1 VKTSHRFETALA
13 KILRGGIRRAPW
25 HTTLGWGVA
34 LGETARA
41 LGLRRRVA
49 EQNLALAF
57 PERGAEERAAI
68 LAAHYHELGRVLVE
82 YARLSDLVRAPEG
95 QVVDRVDG
103 LEHLEAARVLGKGV
117 LLLTGHFG
125 NFELLGAWLG
135 RIHPVDF
142 VVQPLSNPGVDEML
156 ARERERAGVGQI
168 PIGGGV
174 RGVLQSL
181 AANRWVALVADQ
193 DARRHGV
200 FVPFFGRPASTP
212 AGPARIALRTGA
224 PIVMGFAERLLDGRH
239 RLRILPPLI
248 ASDPAAPD
256 AVRALTALHT
266 AELERQV
273 RARPEMWFWL
283 HRRWKTRPDPLEVG
297 AEPGAAP
304 ESARAEGW
312 T

>member
-1 VKTSHRFETALA
+1 M
-13 KILRGGIRRAPW
+13 RR
-25 HTTLGWGVA
+25 H
-34 LGETARA
+34 
-41 LGLRRRVA
+41 VA

-82 YARLSDLVRAPEG
+82 YARLSDLVHAPDGE
-95 QVVDRVDG
+95 VVERVLG
-103 LEHLEAARVLGKGV
+103 LEHLEAARSAGRGA

-125 NFELLGAWLG
+125 NFELLGGWLG

-156 ARERERAGVGQI
+156 GRERERSGVGQI

-212 AGPARIALRTGA
+212 TGPARIALRTGA

-239 RLRILPPLI
+239 RLRLLPPLV
-248 ASDPAAPD
+248 ASDPTAPD

-283 HRRWKTRPDPLEVG
+283 HRRWKTAPDPVDVG
-297 AEPGAAP
+297 VGSGAAP
-304 ESARAEGW
+304 DSARAEGQA
-312 T
+312 

>member
-1 VKTSHRFETALA
+1 MKASHRFETALA
-13 KILRGGIRRAPW
+13 KVLRGGIRRAPW
-25 HTTLGWGVA
+25 RTTLGWGVS

-41 LGLRRRVA
+41 FGVRRRVA

-57 PERGAEERAAI
+57 PDRGVEERAAI
-68 LAAHYHELGRVLVE
+68 LDAHYHELGRVLVE
-82 YARLSDLVRAPEG
+82 YARLSDLVHAPPGEVVERVEG
-95 QVVDRVDG
+95 M
-103 LEHLEAARVLGKGV
+103 EHLEAVRAGGRGA

-135 RIHPVDF
+135 RMHPVDF
-142 VVQPLSNPGVDEML
+142 VVQPMSNPGVDEML

-212 AGPARIALRTGA
+212 VGPARIALRTGA
-224 PIVMGFAERLLDGRH
+224 PIVMGFAERLIDGRH
-239 RLRILPPLI
+239 RLRVLPPLV
-248 ASDPAAPD
+248 ASDPTAPD

-283 HRRWKTRPDPLEVG
+283 HRRWKTSPDPLEVG
-297 AEPGAAP
+297 AGLDAAP
-304 ESARAEGW
+304 DSAQAQGR